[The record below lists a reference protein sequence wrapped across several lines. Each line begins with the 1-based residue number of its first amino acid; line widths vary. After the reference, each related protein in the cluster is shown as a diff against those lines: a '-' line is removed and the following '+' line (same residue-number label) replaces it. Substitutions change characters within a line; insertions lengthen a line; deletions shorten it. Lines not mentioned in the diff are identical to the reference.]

1 LTIQESAK
9 AMSTVVA
16 TLPKV
21 DLYRSLAGSFEPAL
35 LAELSGRPEDDIK
48 AELAFKDLDGMNQA
62 LANVAAMLSSPE
74 LLQRAATRLCRKLVD
89 DNVVHTEIHIDP
101 RAIGIEA
108 VEAFTIV
115 EQGLEEAIEDM
126 PGAFLSWSLVLEGRR
141 EGDPKA
147 FAEDLA
153 ALLQPGCPRPAA
165 IALVGDESQP
175 AAPFSASLSLAADH
189 DLGRVIQAGMA
200 RGAKALLEA
209 LDLGA
214 NRILYGYGALRDDQS
229 LLHLRAHRLPI
240 VVTPSLE
247 EACGK
252 LSSIARHPITKMQDA
267 GLFMTLATGAPGL
280 TGSDMTG
287 ELERMSKHL
296 SWRLDAMR
304 NVTGRSIE
312 AAFIVPEG
320 RFTIA
325 RAIEN
330 WRHRPML
337 TADNND
343 DGGYSM

>member
-1 LTIQESAK
+1 MPSTPSAPGLTNANLNGAADEPLHENVYQEIRRN
-9 AMSTVVA
+9 
-16 TLPKV
+16 LI
-21 DLYRSLAGSFEPAL
+21 AGQFQP
-35 LAELSGRPEDDIK
+35 G
-48 AELAFKDLDGMNQA
+48 
-62 LANVAAMLSSPE
+62 
-74 LLQRAATRLCRKLVD
+74 
-89 DNVVHTEIHIDP
+89 
-101 RAIGIEA
+101 EA
-108 VEAFTIV
+108 VTLR
-115 EQGLEEAIEDM
+115 G
-126 PGAFLSWSLVLEGRR
+126 
-141 EGDPKA
+141 
-147 FAEDLA
+147 LA
-153 ALLQPGCPRPAA
+153 AKLGTSAMPVRE
-165 IALVGDESQP
+165 ALRRLVAE
-175 AAPFSASLSLAADH
+175 
-189 DLGRVIQAGMA
+189 R
-200 RGAKALLEA
+200 A

-214 NRILYGYGALRDDQS
+214 NRILYGYGALRDGQS

>member
-1 LTIQESAK
+1 
-9 AMSTVVA
+9 MSTVVA

-21 DLYRSLAGSFEPAL
+21 DLYRSLAGSFEPSF
-35 LAELSGRPEDDIK
+35 LAELSGRPEDDIE
-48 AELAFKDLDGMNQA
+48 AELAFTDVKGMNRA
-62 LANVAAMLSSPE
+62 LGTAAAMLSSPDVLE
-74 LLQRAATRLCRKLVD
+74 RAARRLCRKLVD
-89 DNVVHTEIHIDP
+89 DNVVHAEIHIDP
-101 RAIGIEA
+101 RATGVEV
-108 VEAFTIV
+108 VEAFSAV
-115 EQGLEEAIEDM
+115 ERGLEEAIEDM

-141 EGDPKA
+141 EGDAKT
-147 FAEDLA
+147 FAEDFA
-153 ALLQPGCPRPAA
+153 ALLQAHDPKPAA

-175 AAPFSASLSLAADH
+175 LTPFAATLSLAAEH
-189 DLGRVIQAGMA
+189 DIGRIIQAGLA
-200 RGAKALLEA
+200 SGTKAIAEA
-209 LDLGA
+209 LELGA
-214 NRILYGYGALRDDQS
+214 NRVLYGYGALRNDQA

-247 EACGK
+247 MACGT
-252 LSSIARHPITKMQDA
+252 LPSIGRHPVTKMQDA
-267 GLFMTLATGAPGL
+267 GLFMTLATGAPAL

-312 AAFIVPEG
+312 AAFIEPAG